1 MTAIRIVACIFRSS
15 GVPVPAGPGALDDP
29 PACLE
34 KQPMW
39 LQLLA
44 GLQNR
49 EALQLLCDSWR
60 DVPSEVLGKAEQEYN
75 KGVVAPSDL
84 MPRLAPGHL
93 ASSFRRLQQQFI
105 SQAKYSCA
113 AVVHVGR
120 GSWLGT
126 FYYIAAG
133 VGSGIAEAQQV
144 RAPHAACVT
153 ARCPRANQMPL
164 AHGHVLL
171 YLEQLAC
178 VAGEVHLRRC
188 L

>member
-1 MTAIRIVACIFRSS
+1 MYQCPQSPAHWMIVQHAWRSS
-15 GVPVPAGPGALDDP
+15 PCDCSCSQACSPVRRCSCCATAGEIYLVRY
-29 PACLE
+29 
-34 KQPMW
+34 
-39 LQLLA
+39 LA
-44 GLQNR
+44 
-49 EALQLLCDSWR
+49 E
-60 DVPSEVLGKAEQEYN
+60 PSKSTA
-75 KGVVAPSDL
+75 
-84 MPRLAPGHL
+84 RRWLAPGHL